1 MVAGYREGEKKMTH
15 VYFVRHAQPNY
26 DNHDDMLRELTPKG
40 LQDRKLVTFFL
51 QDKAIDVVL
60 SSPYKR
66 SVDTVKDFA
75 DTYGFDIETIDD
87 FRERKIDSCW
97 IEDFNSFSKRQWED
111 FDYKLQDGETLREV
125 QSRNIAA
132 LENVVQTYEN
142 RNVVIGSHGTA
153 LSTIINYYQSA
164 FQFAEFE
171 KIKSLMPWIVCFTFD
186 RAQCVQIEQYNL
198 FEEKNESVL

>member
-1 MVAGYREGEKKMTH
+1 MYAREGENMTH

-26 DNHDDMLRELTPKG
+26 DNHDDLLRELTEKG
-40 LQDRKLVTFFL
+40 MQDRKLVTEFL
-51 QDKAIDVVL
+51 KEKSIDAVL

-125 QSRNIAA
+125 QNRNIAA
-132 LENVVQTYEN
+132 LENVVKTYEN
-142 RNVVIGSHGTA
+142 KNVVIGSHGTA
-153 LSTIINYYQSA
+153 LSTIINYYQSS
-164 FQFAEFE
+164 FQFADFE

-186 RAQCVQIEQYNL
+186 GAQCVEIEHFNL
-198 FEEKNESVL
+198 FEGKKGNIL